1 MSGFLQSGGSSGG
14 GSSTPTGPAGG
25 DLGGTY
31 PNPTVTDIQGN
42 PVKAVTLGA
51 SQDGYVLTWVFADG
65 KLEFLPSPSGTLY
78 SHFFAL
84 MPGDNSATIAVGA
97 PVLFPQNGP
106 STGAASSLGAG
117 LFNLP
122 AIGTYEI
129 SWQAS
134 IAEAGQLQLAIGGVG
149 LPDTVVGRA
158 ALTSQIVGFA
168 VITTTAVNSVLSVIN
183 PAGNSPA
190 LTLTPHAGGAAANPV
205 SATLTIKFN
214 VSGSGGVPGVPP
226 TGPAFGDLSGNYP
239 DPIVVGLQS
248 HAISSTAPVSGNILE
263 WNGSSWTPTAISGDV
278 TINSTGVATV
288 VSIAGGFKQNVTLI
302 NHASTPY
309 VALAT
314 DNIIA
319 TDSTAGVITITL
331 PASPSTG
338 VTYQIKDRTGQA
350 ATFNVTVNG
359 NGHNIDAAAT
369 FIISVAYGAITVVFN
384 GTTWMIM

>member
-1 MSGFLQSGGSSGG
+1 MSGFLQGGSGG
-14 GSSTPTGPAGG
+14 GGGGPPTGAAGG

-51 SQDGYVLTWVFADG
+51 GQDGYVLTWVFADG

-84 MPGDNSATIAVGA
+84 MPGDNSATIAANA
-97 PVLFPQNGP
+97 PIFFPQNGP
-106 STGAASSLGAG
+106 STGAATSLGAG
-117 LFNLP
+117 YFNLP

-168 VITTTAVNSVLSVIN
+168 IITTTVINSQLSVIN
-183 PAGNSPA
+183 PAGNSTA
-190 LTLTPHAGGAAANPV
+190 LTLTPTSGGTHSV

-239 DPIVVGLQS
+239 DPIVVGLQGRP
-248 HAISSTAPVSGNILE
+248 ISSAAPTTGNVLE
-263 WNGSSWTPTAISGDV
+263 WTGSAWTPVAL
-278 TINSTGVATV
+278 NSV
-288 VSIAGGFKQNVTLI
+288 NVTLV
-302 NHASTPY
+302 NNAASPY
-309 VALAT
+309 AVLST
-314 DNIIA
+314 DYIIA
-319 TDSTAGVITITL
+319 ADSTAGAITITL
-331 PASPSTG
+331 PASPSVGTI
-338 VTYQIKDRTGQA
+338 YQIKDRTGQA
-350 ATFNVTVNG
+350 AIHNITING

-369 FIISVAYGAITVVFN
+369 FVINDAYGAITLIFG